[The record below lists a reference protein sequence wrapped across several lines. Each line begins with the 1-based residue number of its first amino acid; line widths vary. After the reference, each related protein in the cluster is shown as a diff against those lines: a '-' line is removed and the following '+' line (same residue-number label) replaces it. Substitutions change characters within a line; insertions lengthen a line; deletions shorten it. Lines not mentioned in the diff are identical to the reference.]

1 MIMMWIPLAFGVA
14 LFDSLKNVLAKHTL
28 KNIDEY
34 VVAWSNSFFSA
45 LFLIPILFLGIPEIK
60 PMFFVGLIV
69 SGSLNIAALVF
80 FMKSIKSGD
89 LSNTVPLTTLSP
101 LLLLITS
108 PIIVGEFPSFQGILG
123 MISIVAGAY
132 LLNFKSTQEDFLMP
146 FKSIV
151 KEKGSRYMMIVVLI
165 WAITANF
172 DKIGV
177 VNSSPLFYSF
187 VVQLYIGT
195 LMLPLIYAKHK
206 KNHAE
211 INTNIQ
217 ALIGVGFLSTLTII
231 CHMLA
236 ISMTIVPYVISIKR
250 TNSILSVIFGRIF
263 FKEGFLKERLLAA
276 TLMFIGVLLITFA

>member
-1 MIMMWIPLAFGVA
+1 MMWIPLAFGVA

-45 LFLIPILFLGIPEIK
+45 LLLIPILFFELPEIK
-60 PMFFVGLIV
+60 PMFFVGLLV
-69 SGSLNIAALVF
+69 SGTANIAALVF

-89 LSNTVPLTTLSP
+89 LSNTVPLTTISP

-108 PIIVGEFPSFQGILG
+108 PLIVGEFPSFQGILG
-123 MISIVAGAY
+123 MISIVVGAY
-132 LLNFKSTQEDFLMP
+132 LLNFKKGNKDFFAP
-146 FKSIV
+146 FRAIV
-151 KEKGSRYMMIVVLI
+151 REKGPRYMLMVVLI
-165 WAITANF
+165 WAVTANF

-187 VVQLYIGT
+187 AVQLYIGV
-195 LMLPLIYAKHK
+195 LMLAFVIPKFK
-206 KNHAE
+206 KSPQTFNQ
-211 INTNIQ
+211 NFK
-217 ALIGVGFLSTLTII
+217 ALLGVGFLSTLTII

-263 FKEGFLKERLLAA
+263 FKESHLQERLLAA
-276 TLMFIGVLLITFA
+276 ILMFAGVLLITFG

>member
-1 MIMMWIPLAFGVA
+1 MMWIPLAFGVA
-14 LFDSLKNVLAKHTL
+14 LFDSLKNVLAKRTL

-45 LFLIPILFLGIPEIK
+45 IFLIPILLFGLPEIK
-60 PMFFVGLIV
+60 PMFLVGLIV
-69 SGSLNIAALVF
+69 SGTLNVAALVF

-89 LSNTVPLTTLSP
+89 LSNTVPLTTISP

-108 PIIVGEFPSFQGILG
+108 PLIVGEFPSFKGILG
-123 MISIVAGAY
+123 MISIVIGAY
-132 LLNFKSTQEDFLMP
+132 LLNFKKDDKDFFAP
-146 FKSIV
+146 FRAIV
-151 KEKGSRYMMIVVLI
+151 KEKGPRYMLIVVLI
-165 WAITANF
+165 WAVTANF

-187 VVQLYIGT
+187 AVQLYIGI
-195 LMLPLIYAKHK
+195 LMLVFVIPRFK
-206 KNHAE
+206 KNPQTF
-211 INTNIQ
+211 NQNLK
-217 ALIGVGFLSTLTII
+217 ALVGVGILSTLTII

-263 FKEGFLKERLLAA
+263 FKEGHLQERLFAA
-276 TLMFIGVLLITFA
+276 ILMFIGVLLITFG

>member
-1 MIMMWIPLAFGVA
+1 MMWIPLAFGVA
-14 LFDSLKNVLAKHTL
+14 LFDSLKNVLAKYTL

-45 LFLIPILFLGIPEIK
+45 ILLIPILFFGLPEIK

-69 SGSLNIAALVF
+69 SGTLNIIALVF

-89 LSNTVPLTTLSP
+89 LSNTVPLTTISP

-108 PIIVGEFPSFQGILG
+108 PLIVGEFPSFQGLLG
-123 MISIVAGAY
+123 MISIVIGAY
-132 LLNFKSTQEDFLMP
+132 LLNFKKGEKDLFAP
-146 FKSIV
+146 FRAIV
-151 KEKGSRYMMIVVLI
+151 KEKGPRFMLIVVLI
-165 WAITANF
+165 WAVTANF

-187 VVQLYIGT
+187 AVQLYIGV
-195 LMLPLIYAKHK
+195 MMFVLIVPRFK
-206 KNHAE
+206 KSPETFNQ
-211 INTNIQ
+211 NFK
-217 ALIGVGFLSTLTII
+217 ALFGVGFLSTLTII

-263 FKEGFLKERLLAA
+263 FKEGHLQERLLAA
-276 TLMFIGVLLITFA
+276 ILMFIGVLLITFG

>member
-1 MIMMWIPLAFGVA
+1 MMWIPLAFGVA

-28 KNIDEY
+28 KDIDEY
-34 VVAWSNSFFSA
+34 TVAWANSFFSA
-45 LFLIPILFLGIPEIK
+45 VFLIPILFFELPEIK

-69 SGSLNIAALVF
+69 SGTLNILALIF

-108 PIIVGEFPSFQGILG
+108 PIIVGEFPSFQGMLG
-123 MISIVAGAY
+123 MIAIVVGAY
-132 LLNFKSTQEDFLMP
+132 LLNFKQDQKDFLSP
-146 FKSIV
+146 FRSIL
-151 KEKGSRYMMIVVLI
+151 KEKGPRYMLLVVLI

-187 VVQLYIGT
+187 SVQLYIGV
-195 LMLPLIYAKHK
+195 LMLTVVIPRFVR
-206 KNHAE
+206 NPNP
-211 INTNIQ
+211 INRNLKS
-217 ALIGVGFLSTLTII
+217 LIGVGFLSTLTII

-236 ISMTIVPYVISIKR
+236 ISLTIVPYVISIKR
-250 TNSILSVIFGRIF
+250 TNSILSVVFGRLF
-263 FKEGFLKERLLAA
+263 FKEGYMKERFSAA
-276 TLMFIGVLLITFA
+276 VLMFIGVLLITFS

>member
-1 MIMMWIPLAFGVA
+1 MWIPLAFGVA
-14 LFDSLKNVLAKHTL
+14 LFDSLKNVLAKYTL

-34 VVAWSNSFFSA
+34 IVAWSNSFFSA
-45 LFLIPILFLGIPEIK
+45 IFLIPILFIGLPEIK
-60 PMFFVGLIV
+60 PMFFLGLIV
-69 SGSLNIAALVF
+69 SGTLNIAALVF

-108 PIIVGEFPSFQGILG
+108 PLIVGEFPSFQGILG
-123 MISIVAGAY
+123 MISIVIGAY
-132 LLNFKSTQEDFLMP
+132 LLNIKKGESDLLGP
-146 FKSIV
+146 FKSIL
-151 KEKGSRYMMIVVLI
+151 KEKGPRYMLIVVLI
-165 WAITANF
+165 WAISANF

-187 VVQLYIGT
+187 AVQAYIGI
-195 LMLPLIYAKHK
+195 LMLIFVVPRFKQK
-206 KNHAE
+206 PE
-211 INTNIQ
+211 IFQTNFK
-217 ALIGVGFLSTLTII
+217 ALVGVGFLSTLTII

-263 FKEGFLKERLLAA
+263 FKEGYLRERLVAA
-276 TLMFIGVLLITFA
+276 ILMFIGVLLITFAK

>member
-1 MIMMWIPLAFGVA
+1 MIWIPLAFGVA
-14 LFDSLKNVLAKHTL
+14 IFDSLKNVLAKHTL

-34 VVAWSNSFFSA
+34 VVAWANSFFSA
-45 LFLIPILFLGIPEIK
+45 LFLIPILFYELPEIK
-60 PMFFVGLIV
+60 PMFFAGLIV
-69 SGSLNIAALVF
+69 SGTLNIVALIF

-108 PIIVGEFPSFQGILG
+108 PIIVGEFPSFQGLLG
-123 MISIVAGAY
+123 MISIVIGAY
-132 LLNFKSTQEDFLMP
+132 LLNFKRDEKNIFAP
-146 FKSIV
+146 FRAILN
-151 KEKGSRYMMIVVLI
+151 EKGPRYMLIVVLI

-187 VVQLYIGT
+187 TVQLYIGT
-195 LMLPLIYAKHK
+195 LMLVFVIPKFRKAPESFN
-206 KNHAE
+206 KNLKAM
-211 INTNIQ
+211 
-217 ALIGVGFLSTLTII
+217 LGVGILSTLTII

-236 ISMTIVPYVISIKR
+236 ISLTLVPYVISIKR

-263 FKEGFLKERLLAA
+263 FKEGYLKERLAA
-276 TLMFIGVLLITFA
+276 AVLMFIGVLLITFSK

>member
-1 MIMMWIPLAFGVA
+1 MMWIPLAFGVA

-28 KNIDEY
+28 KDIDEY
-34 VVAWSNSFFSA
+34 SVAWANSFFSA
-45 LFLIPILFLGIPEIK
+45 IFLVPILLVDIPEIK

-69 SGSLNIAALVF
+69 SGTLNILALIF

-123 MISIVAGAY
+123 MIAIVIGAY
-132 LLNFKSTQEDFLMP
+132 LLNFKKDQKDFLSP
-146 FKSIV
+146 FKSIL
-151 KEKGSRYMMIVVLI
+151 KEKGPRYMLLVVLI

-187 VVQLYIGT
+187 TVQLYIGA
-195 LMLPLIYAKHK
+195 LMLFFVVPRFK
-206 KNHAE
+206 KNPDTLNQNFKSLVG
-211 INTNIQ
+211 I
-217 ALIGVGFLSTLTII
+217 GFLATLTII

-236 ISMTIVPYVISIKR
+236 LSMTIVPYVISIKR
-250 TNSILSVIFGRIF
+250 TNSIFSVVFGKIF
-263 FKEGFLKERLLAA
+263 FKEGYLKERLVAA
-276 TLMFIGVLLITFA
+276 ILMFIGVLLITFS

>member
-1 MIMMWIPLAFGVA
+1 MIWIPLAFGVA
-14 LFDSLKNVLAKHTL
+14 IFDSLKNVLAKHTL

-45 LFLIPILFLGIPEIK
+45 LFLLPILFYGLPEIK

-69 SGSLNIAALVF
+69 SGTLNIVALIF

-123 MISIVAGAY
+123 MLSIVIGAY
-132 LLNFKSTQEDFLMP
+132 LLNFKKEEKKIFGP
-146 FKSIV
+146 FKAIFT
-151 KEKGSRYMMIVVLI
+151 EKGPRYMLFVVLI
-165 WAITANF
+165 WAISANF

-187 VVQLYIGT
+187 TVQLYIGT
-195 LMLPLIYAKHK
+195 LMLVFVIPKFK
-206 KNHAE
+206 KASESFNKNLKAM
-211 INTNIQ
+211 
-217 ALIGVGFLSTLTII
+217 IGVGFLSTLTII

-236 ISMTIVPYVISIKR
+236 ISLTIVPYVISIKR
-250 TNSILSVIFGRIF
+250 TNSILSVIFGKIF
-263 FKEGFLKERLLAA
+263 FKEGFLKERLIAA
-276 TLMFIGVLLITFA
+276 ILMFIGVLLITFSN

>member
-1 MIMMWIPLAFGVA
+1 MSWVPIAFGIA

-34 VVAWSNSFFSA
+34 IVAWSNSFFSA
-45 LFLIPILFLGIPEIK
+45 LFLIPILFFGIPEIK

-123 MISIVAGAY
+123 MVLIVAGSY
-132 LLNFKSTQEDFLMP
+132 LLNFKSSKEDFLSP

-151 KEKGSRYMMIVVLI
+151 KEKGPRYMLIVVLI

-187 VVQLYIGT
+187 AVQLYIGT
-195 LMLPLIYAKHK
+195 IMLPGIYSKHR
-206 KNHAE
+206 KNPAD
-211 INTNIQ
+211 INKNIK
-217 ALIGVGFLSTLTII
+217 ALIGVGFLATLTII
-231 CHMLA
+231 CHMIA

-263 FKEGFLKERLLAA
+263 FKEGYLKERLLAA
-276 TLMFIGVLLITFA
+276 ILMFVGVLLITFA

>member
-1 MIMMWIPLAFGVA
+1 MIWIPLAFGVA

-34 VVAWSNSFFSA
+34 VVAWANSFFSA

-89 LSNTVPLTTLSP
+89 LSNTVPLTTISP

-132 LLNFKSTQEDFLMP
+132 LLNFKSSQEDILMP
-146 FKSIV
+146 FKSIL
-151 KEKGSRYMMIVVLI
+151 KEKGPRYMMIVVLI
-165 WAITANF
+165 WAVTANF

-187 VVQLYIGT
+187 AVQLYIGT
-195 LMLPLIYAKHK
+195 LMLPMIYLMHK
-206 KNHAE
+206 KNPAE
-211 INTNIQ
+211 IKTNIK

-236 ISMTIVPYVISIKR
+236 ISLTIVPYVISIKR

-263 FKEGFLKERLLAA
+263 FKEDFLKERLLAA

>member
-1 MIMMWIPLAFGVA
+1 MWIPLAFGVA

-28 KNIDEY
+28 KDIDEY
-34 VVAWSNSFFSA
+34 TVAWANSFFSA
-45 LFLIPILFLGIPEIK
+45 VFLIPILFFELPEIK

-69 SGSLNIAALVF
+69 SGTLNILALIF

-108 PIIVGEFPSFQGILG
+108 PIIVGEFPSFQGMLG
-123 MISIVAGAY
+123 MIAIVVGAY
-132 LLNFKSTQEDFLMP
+132 LLNFKQDQKDFLSP
-146 FKSIV
+146 FRSIF
-151 KEKGSRYMMIVVLI
+151 KEKGPRYMLLVVLI

-187 VVQLYIGT
+187 SVQLYIGV
-195 LMLPLIYAKHK
+195 LMLTVVIPRFVR
-206 KNHAE
+206 NPNP
-211 INTNIQ
+211 INRNLKS
-217 ALIGVGFLSTLTII
+217 LIGVGFLSTLTII

-236 ISMTIVPYVISIKR
+236 ISLTIVPYVISIKR
-250 TNSILSVIFGRIF
+250 TNSILSVVFGRLF
-263 FKEGFLKERLLAA
+263 FKEGYMKERFSAA
-276 TLMFIGVLLITFA
+276 VLMFIGVLLITFS

>member
-1 MIMMWIPLAFGVA
+1 MIWIPLAFGVA
-14 LFDSLKNVLAKHTL
+14 FFDSLKNVLAKHTL
-28 KNIDEY
+28 KDIDEY
-34 VVAWSNSFFSA
+34 TVAWANSFYSA
-45 LFLIPILFLGIPEIK
+45 IFLIPILFTGIPEIK

-69 SGSLNIAALVF
+69 SGSLNILALIF

-89 LSNTVPLTTLSP
+89 LSNTVPLTTISP

-108 PIIVGEFPSFQGILG
+108 PIIVGEFPNFQGLIG
-123 MISIVAGAY
+123 MISIVMGAY
-132 LLNFKSTQEDFLMP
+132 LLNFKKDQKDFLSP

-151 KEKGSRYMMIVVLI
+151 KEKGPRYMLLVVLI

-187 VVQLYIGT
+187 AVQLYIGL
-195 LMLPLIYAKHK
+195 LMLFFVIPRFKKSPATLNQNFKPLV
-206 KNHAE
+206 
-211 INTNIQ
+211 
-217 ALIGVGFLSTLTII
+217 GVGFLATLTII

-250 TNSILSVIFGRIF
+250 TNSILSVVFGKIF
-263 FKEGFLKERLLAA
+263 FKESYLKERLSAA
-276 TLMFIGVLLITFA
+276 ILMFIGVLLITFS

>member
-1 MIMMWIPLAFGVA
+1 MMWIPLAFGVA

-28 KNIDEY
+28 KDIDEY
-34 VVAWSNSFFSA
+34 TVAWANSFFSA
-45 LFLIPILFLGIPEIK
+45 VFLIPILFFELPEIK

-69 SGSLNIAALVF
+69 SGTLNILALIF

-108 PIIVGEFPSFQGILG
+108 PIIVGEFPSFQGMLG
-123 MISIVAGAY
+123 MIAIVVGAY
-132 LLNFKSTQEDFLMP
+132 LLNFKQDQKDFLSP
-146 FKSIV
+146 FRSIF
-151 KEKGSRYMMIVVLI
+151 KEKGPRYMLLVVLI

-187 VVQLYIGT
+187 SVQLYIGV
-195 LMLPLIYAKHK
+195 LMLTVVIPRFVR
-206 KNHAE
+206 NPNP
-211 INTNIQ
+211 INRNLKS
-217 ALIGVGFLSTLTII
+217 LIGVGFLSTLTII

-236 ISMTIVPYVISIKR
+236 ISLTIVPYVISIKR
-250 TNSILSVIFGRIF
+250 TNSILSVVFGRLF
-263 FKEGFLKERLLAA
+263 FKEGYMKERFSAA
-276 TLMFIGVLLITFA
+276 VLMFIGVLLITFS

>member
-1 MIMMWIPLAFGVA
+1 MMWIPLAFGVA

-28 KNIDEY
+28 KDIDEY
-34 VVAWSNSFFSA
+34 TVAWANSFFSA
-45 LFLIPILFLGIPEIK
+45 VFLIPILFFELPEIK

-69 SGSLNIAALVF
+69 SGTLNILALIF

-108 PIIVGEFPSFQGILG
+108 PIIVGEFPSFQGMLG
-123 MISIVAGAY
+123 MIAIVVGAY
-132 LLNFKSTQEDFLMP
+132 LLNFKQDQKDFLSP
-146 FKSIV
+146 FRSIFS
-151 KEKGSRYMMIVVLI
+151 EKGPRYMLLVVLI

-187 VVQLYIGT
+187 SVQLYIGV
-195 LMLPLIYAKHK
+195 LMLTVVIPRFVR
-206 KNHAE
+206 NPNP
-211 INTNIQ
+211 INRNLKS
-217 ALIGVGFLSTLTII
+217 LIGVGFLSTLTII

-236 ISMTIVPYVISIKR
+236 ISLTIVPYVISIKR
-250 TNSILSVIFGRIF
+250 TNSILSVVFGRLF
-263 FKEGFLKERLLAA
+263 FKEGYMKERFSAA
-276 TLMFIGVLLITFA
+276 VLMFIGVLLITFS

>member
-1 MIMMWIPLAFGVA
+1 MMWIPLAFGVA

-28 KNIDEY
+28 KDIDEY
-34 VVAWSNSFFSA
+34 TVAWANSFFSA
-45 LFLIPILFLGIPEIK
+45 IFLIPILFFELPEIK

-69 SGSLNIAALVF
+69 SGTLNILALIF

-108 PIIVGEFPSFQGILG
+108 PIIVGEFPSFQGMLG
-123 MISIVAGAY
+123 MIAIVVGAY
-132 LLNFKSTQEDFLMP
+132 LLNFKQDQKDFLSP
-146 FKSIV
+146 FRSIF
-151 KEKGSRYMMIVVLI
+151 KEKGPRYMLLVVLI

-187 VVQLYIGT
+187 SVQLYIGV
-195 LMLPLIYAKHK
+195 LMLTVVIPRFVR
-206 KNHAE
+206 NPNP
-211 INTNIQ
+211 INRNLKS
-217 ALIGVGFLSTLTII
+217 LIGVGFLSTLTII

-236 ISMTIVPYVISIKR
+236 ISLTIVPYVISIKR
-250 TNSILSVIFGRIF
+250 TNSILSVVFGRLF
-263 FKEGFLKERLLAA
+263 FKEGYMKERFSAA
-276 TLMFIGVLLITFA
+276 VLMFIGVLLITFS

>member
-1 MIMMWIPLAFGVA
+1 MTWIPLAFGVA

-34 VVAWSNSFFSA
+34 IVAWSNSFFSG

-80 FMKSIKSGD
+80 FMKSIKAGD

-123 MISIVAGAY
+123 MLLIVAGSY
-132 LLNFKSTQEDFLMP
+132 LLNFKSTQEDFLIP

-151 KEKGSRYMMIVVLI
+151 KEKGPKYMLIVVLI

-187 VVQLYIGT
+187 AVQLYIGT
-195 LMLPLIYAKHK
+195 VMLPIIYSKHK
-206 KNHAE
+206 KNPAE
-211 INTNIQ
+211 INKNIG
-217 ALIGVGFLSTLTII
+217 ALIGVGFLATLTII
-231 CHMLA
+231 CHMIA
-236 ISMTIVPYVISIKR
+236 ISLTIVPYVISIKR

-263 FKEGFLKERLLAA
+263 FKEGYLKERLLAA
-276 TLMFIGVLLITFA
+276 ILMFAGVLLITFA